1 MKNRWRNL
9 AAAARV
15 VCSPVQLWMSDD
27 GDEEDDD
34 RDIFEKGLK
43 KNEGKLG
50 KGIRASGAI
59 EMQTQM
65 RLPMEKRGKKALE
78 SFNISF

>member
-34 RDIFEKGLK
+34 RDIFEKG
-43 KNEGKLG
+43 
-50 KGIRASGAI
+50 
-59 EMQTQM
+59 
-65 RLPMEKRGKKALE
+65 
-78 SFNISF
+78 